1 MLAYGY
7 EVEGS
12 PEALADVSE
21 ILEMKNCWINW
32 NNFNTGDLYWD
43 GNGNGYKVE
52 INHET
57 KQVTDRKSVV

>member
-21 ILEMKNCWINW
+21 NLKDKRSRINW
-32 NNFNTGDLYWD
+32 FNFNTGDLYWD
-43 GNGNGYKVE
+43 GSGNGYKVE

-57 KQVTDRKSVV
+57 KRVKLNEW

>member
-21 ILEMKNCWINW
+21 NLKDKKSHINW
-32 NNFNTGDLYWD
+32 FNFNTGDLYWD
-43 GNGNGYKVE
+43 ENGNGYKVE
-52 INHET
+52 INHEA
-57 KQVTDRKSVV
+57 KRVTLNEW

>member
-7 EVEGS
+7 EVVGS

-21 ILEMKNCWINW
+21 NLKDKRSRINW
-32 NNFNTGDLYWD
+32 HNFNTGDLYWD

-57 KQVTDRKSVV
+57 KQVALNEW

>member
-21 ILEMKNCWINW
+21 NLKDKRSRINW
-32 NNFNTGDLYWD
+32 HNFNTGDLYWD
-43 GNGNGYKVE
+43 GNENGYKVE
-52 INHET
+52 INHEA
-57 KQVTDRKSVV
+57 KQVTLNEW

>member
-21 ILEMKNCWINW
+21 NLKDKRSRINW
-32 NNFNTGDLYWD
+32 HNFNTGDLYWD

-57 KQVTDRKSVV
+57 KQVALNEW

>member
-12 PEALADVSE
+12 SEALADVVE
-21 ILEMKNCWINW
+21 VMGMKNCWINW
-32 NNFNTGDLYWD
+32 NKFNTGDLYWD

-52 INHET
+52 INHEA
-57 KQVTDRKSVV
+57 KQVTLNEW

>member
-7 EVEGS
+7 EVVGS

-21 ILEMKNCWINW
+21 NLKDKRSRINW
-32 NNFNTGDLYWD
+32 HNFNTGDLYWD

-57 KQVTDRKSVV
+57 KQVVLNEW

>member
-7 EVEGS
+7 EVKGS
-12 PEALADVSE
+12 REALADV
-21 ILEMKNCWINW
+21 IKNKKDKNSRINW
-32 NNFNTGDLYWD
+32 FNFNTGDMYWD

-57 KQVTDRKSVV
+57 KQVALKEW

>member
-21 ILEMKNCWINW
+21 NLKDRRSCINW
-32 NNFNTGDLYWD
+32 FNFNTGE
-43 GNGNGYKVE
+43 GRN
-52 INHET
+52 
-57 KQVTDRKSVV
+57 KSRNEASSA

>member
-7 EVEGS
+7 EVVGS

-21 ILEMKNCWINW
+21 NLKDRRSCINW
-32 NNFNTGDLYWD
+32 FNFNTGDLYWD

-57 KQVTDRKSVV
+57 KQVVLNEW

>member
-7 EVEGS
+7 EVEGI
-12 PEALADVSE
+12 PEALADVRE
-21 ILEMKNCWINW
+21 VMGMKNCWINW

-52 INHET
+52 INHEA
-57 KQVTDRKSVV
+57 KRVTLNEW

>member
-7 EVEGS
+7 EVERS

-21 ILEMKNCWINW
+21 NLKDKRSCINW
-32 NNFNTGDLYWD
+32 FNFNTGDLYWD

-52 INHET
+52 VNHET
-57 KQVTDRKSVV
+57 KQVTLNEW

>member
-7 EVEGS
+7 KVEGS

-21 ILEMKNCWINW
+21 NLKDKRSGINW
-32 NNFNTGDLYWD
+32 YNFNTGDLYWD

-52 INHET
+52 INHEA
-57 KQVTDRKSVV
+57 KQVTLKEW

>member
-21 ILEMKNCWINW
+21 NLKDRRSCINW
-32 NNFNTGDLYWD
+32 FKFNTGDLYWD

-57 KQVTDRKSVV
+57 KQVVLNEW

>member
-32 NNFNTGDLYWD
+32 KIGRAH
-43 GNGNGYKVE
+43 V
-52 INHET
+52 
-57 KQVTDRKSVV
+57 

>member
-12 PEALADVSE
+12 SEALADVSE
-21 ILEMKNCWINW
+21 NLKDRRSCINW
-32 NNFNTGDLYWD
+32 FNFNTGDLYWD

-57 KQVTDRKSVV
+57 KQVALNEW

>member
-21 ILEMKNCWINW
+21 NLKDKIFIAAPLFVCRLFWCHCGPDPQFLHI
-32 NNFNTGDLYWD
+32 F
-43 GNGNGYKVE
+43 
-52 INHET
+52 
-57 KQVTDRKSVV
+57 

>member
-7 EVEGS
+7 EVVGS

-21 ILEMKNCWINW
+21 NLKDKRSRINW
-32 NNFNTGDLYWD
+32 HNFNTGDLYWD
-43 GNGNGYKVE
+43 GNGNGYRVE

-57 KQVTDRKSVV
+57 KQVTLNEW

>member
-21 ILEMKNCWINW
+21 SLKDKRSCINW
-32 NNFNTGDLYWD
+32 FNFNTGDLYWD
-43 GNGNGYKVE
+43 ENGNGYKVE

-57 KQVTDRKSVV
+57 KQVTLNEW

>member
-12 PEALADVSE
+12 PEALADVAE
-21 ILEMKNCWINW
+21 VMKMKNCLINW
-32 NNFNTGDLYWD
+32 FNFNTGDLYWD
-43 GNGNGYKVE
+43 VNGNAYKVE

-57 KQVTDRKSVV
+57 KQVTLNEW

>member
-21 ILEMKNCWINW
+21 NLKDKRSRINW
-32 NNFNTGDLYWD
+32 HNFNTGDLYWD

-57 KQVTDRKSVV
+57 KQVSLNEW

>member
-7 EVEGS
+7 EVVGS

-21 ILEMKNCWINW
+21 NLKDKRSRINW
-32 NNFNTGDLYWD
+32 HNFNTGGLYWD

-52 INHET
+52 INHEA
-57 KQVTDRKSVV
+57 KRVTLNEW

>member
-21 ILEMKNCWINW
+21 NLKDRRSCINW
-32 NNFNTGDLYWD
+32 FNFNTGDLYWD
-43 GNGNGYKVE
+43 ENGNGYKVE

-57 KQVTDRKSVV
+57 KQVVLNEW

>member
-7 EVEGS
+7 EVVGS

-21 ILEMKNCWINW
+21 NLKDKRSRINW
-32 NNFNTGDLYWD
+32 HNFNTGDLYWD

-57 KQVTDRKSVV
+57 KQVTLNEW

>member
-21 ILEMKNCWINW
+21 NLKDRRSCILA
-32 NNFNTGDLYWD
+32 L
-43 GNGNGYKVE
+43 
-52 INHET
+52 
-57 KQVTDRKSVV
+57 RKHIRGLLRLGLCDARYVPHFCV

>member
-7 EVEGS
+7 EVVGS

-21 ILEMKNCWINW
+21 NLKDKRSRINW
-32 NNFNTGDLYWD
+32 HNFNTGDLYWD

-57 KQVTDRKSVV
+57 KRVTLNEW

>member
-7 EVEGS
+7 EVKGS
-12 PEALADVSE
+12 PEALADVAANWNDR
-21 ILEMKNCWINW
+21 KNCLINW
-32 NNFNTGDLYWD
+32 YNFNSGDIYWD

-57 KQVTDRKSVV
+57 KQVTLNEW